1 MSVDTLTPEDLTRI
15 LRYLDLP
22 ATDDLPSS
30 PLAFLN
36 DYLPILPPSLLQPF
50 ESITT
55 PKERSSLPVV
65 KARRVLYASRE
76 PPPAELR
83 ADRGRLRWPLL
94 WERMGGARIPPP
106 SVNVTEEERWVERE
120 FLPGKENAQHVKKL
134 GGFLRILEEER
145 EIENVIEAK
154 RAERRLDR
162 VGEEFDEESDEEEEE
177 EAAPPPEVD
186 MRPDA
191 EIEAEQ
197 EEVRRTF
204 EKRLIELFVDGVDVS
219 RAD

>member
-1 MSVDTLTPEDLTRI
+1 M
-15 LRYLDLP
+15 
-22 ATDDLPSS
+22 
-30 PLAFLN
+30 
-36 DYLPILPPSLLQPF
+36 
-50 ESITT
+50 
-55 PKERSSLPVV
+55 
-65 KARRVLYASRE
+65 
-76 PPPAELR
+76 
-83 ADRGRLRWPLL
+83 L
-94 WERMGGARIPPP
+94 WERMGGTRIPPP
-106 SVNVTEEERWVERE
+106 SINVTEEERWVERE

-145 EIENVIEAK
+145 EIEDVIEAK

-197 EEVRRTF
+197 EEVRRMF